1 MNREPLAI
9 IAALASI
16 VGVLISSATEFGL
29 ELTDGQQGALN
40 KLLIAAVGL
49 FTVLFARPKV
59 TPVAS
64 LSNSE
69 TISEL
74 VGDTPEEQA
83 VIDKIISRGK

>member
-1 MNREPLAI
+1 MTKEPARLVAYLVGVVQAGLLVAISFGVNVTQDQLTAILGFI
-9 IAALASI
+9 IA
-16 VGVLISSATEFGL
+16 VGAITTAEVVRS
-29 ELTDGQQGALN
+29 
-40 KLLIAAVGL
+40 
-49 FTVLFARPKV
+49 KV